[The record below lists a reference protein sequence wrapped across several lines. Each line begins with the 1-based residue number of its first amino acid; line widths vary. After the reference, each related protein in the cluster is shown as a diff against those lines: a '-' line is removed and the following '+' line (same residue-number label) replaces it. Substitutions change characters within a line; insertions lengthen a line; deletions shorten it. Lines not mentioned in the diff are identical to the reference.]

1 MLKFLNS
8 FFMLCLYF
16 IIMVPLGLLLKLSN
30 RDPLKLKFDEK
41 AREQDP
47 ERDRAGANDKR
58 LVLRRK
64 QHDDD
69 AESRTRNHGA
79 DAGCVDVAAET
90 SVHACDVVH
99 GQQKAQAGAE
109 VDHRLDDGRR

>member
-41 AREQDP
+41 ARSYWI
-47 ERDRAGANDKR
+47 KR
-58 LVLRRK
+58 NPATLSSKMMKK
-64 QHDDD
+64 QF
-69 AESRTRNHGA
+69 
-79 DAGCVDVAAET
+79 
-90 SVHACDVVH
+90 
-99 GQQKAQAGAE
+99 
-109 VDHRLDDGRR
+109 